1 MVDGLFLFSFSI
13 ILVTRQEQG
22 SRMSP
27 SPSDPP
33 HIPCSI
39 GLLGLCVFLGVHS
52 TLSKLV
58 FSAVPEDSIG
68 VLNQPL
74 MLHCAAYD
82 SSLQKVLPVAWEKD
96 LRGTPVALGSKMH
109 QMANGS
115 LLFIQ
120 LQEEDLGT
128 YTCSASTGFSNIRT
142 TVSIYKADLEDV
154 FFSPLSQTAQ
164 EGQLVF
170 LQCVSGDSSPAAHI
184 TWLKDGKPLSR
195 GTQIQGQYGGGND
208 KKTSGTLKIEHVSQ
222 EDEGVYVCVTHNP
235 LLNISRESNM
245 ATLTLSD
252 SDIDLEIVRGPEN
265 ITVATET
272 EAAFHCSVRGFH
284 DPIVHWFKDGKSL
297 GNESR
302 QSLQHHGQLLIIR
315 NVLEEDEGFYH
326 CEVKNENDLVISKP
340 AYLLPAVMEW
350 TFQREPANATVKR
363 GGEATLVCRPPASRP
378 SATVN
383 WFKNNWLL
391 SPASH
396 FSIEPNGDLFFHSVK
411 DSDRGMYFCRATN
424 SYLPRDV
431 TSRKVYLEVL
441 APPSVSV
448 WPSMLTAPIGAEV
461 VIRCRVSGHPAPLI
475 VWSKQG
481 HSVMTGGKITIGVRN
496 ATLFISSVRRYDEGT
511 YTCKAFNTM
520 GQDERVAT
528 LRVAVSPV
536 IMLFQ
541 KSVSSVVGSTVTLPC
556 RAIGDLPITYTW
568 TRGYQGSLSS
578 SLPGH
583 IDNNGTLHLLDIQ
596 WDAAGEYHCIA
607 ENLAG
612 RDQLSTIL
620 SISAVEENPPDEDIV
635 TFTSLTNISQQ
646 NTTNLNLS
654 TDSDTRSD
662 QQYDNYI
669 RKSGALLKDSPIN
682 SETVSTSD
690 IVTSFT
696 LLPNSESSGYEKLEH
711 YIGQPKSDTSKL
723 SDFSDTSKLS
733 DSIFQNTD
741 RITPSPQPLEPNLI
755 HTQTQPPTLHVTV
768 SISSDQLTHLPTI
781 TPHNTGAQVSNN
793 YLNTKPS
800 FLNTQTPSLCLLPV
814 ESPTQTLSQITNPS
828 TEFPPAPP
836 SHPLLEKHDIPIV
849 VGVGVSLAFIFITM
863 AFYSLVQKNDSTAPT
878 SRGAQRNF
886 GVPPRHGERLVTGRT
901 YDNRAFEDDNLVA
914 VIEQSPN
921 TSNTRPRDSTHSTST
936 LMMKPIC
943 NILDEV
949 SAHKDLPVIVE
960 THQSQQ
966 ESISEEQTPQPSA
979 TPVHHSIN
987 ISHAS
992 SSSSSL
998 LLSNCVSLGVTTV
1011 AVHFFPSAVVAT
1023 THSTPPVLSQ
1033 EVGFQMATAVSEP
1046 EQQNTHIL
1054 HPGPS

>member
-1 MVDGLFLFSFSI
+1 
-13 ILVTRQEQG
+13 
-22 SRMSP
+22 MSP

-252 SDIDLEIVRGPEN
+252 SDINLEIVRGPEN

-424 SYLPRDV
+424 SHLPRDV

-635 TFTSLTNISQQ
+635 TFTS
-646 NTTNLNLS
+646 
-654 TDSDTRSD
+654 
-662 QQYDNYI
+662 
-669 RKSGALLKDSPIN
+669 
-682 SETVSTSD
+682 
-690 IVTSFT
+690 
-696 LLPNSESSGYEKLEH
+696 
-711 YIGQPKSDTSKL
+711 
-723 SDFSDTSKLS
+723 
-733 DSIFQNTD
+733 
-741 RITPSPQPLEPNLI
+741 
-755 HTQTQPPTLHVTV
+755 
-768 SISSDQLTHLPTI
+768 
-781 TPHNTGAQVSNN
+781 
-793 YLNTKPS
+793 
-800 FLNTQTPSLCLLPV
+800 TPSLCLLPV

-878 SRGAQRNF
+878 SRGGWKDFFHCVHFCRAQRNF